1 MDIADLRA
9 DVTLGDTVYLNTGA
23 SGPAPV
29 RVLRAAREE
38 QARHEREWTVDPG
51 PYKSAWDAYDHTRE
65 RLAEYMDVA
74 EREVALCGSTAD
86 GISRIANALD
96 WSHGDVVVRTDLEHP
111 AGVLPWARLE
121 ERGVE
126 VREVPAPG
134 GYLDYDALGEAL
146 EGADLLC
153 LNSISW
159 IHGTELDVR
168 RAAEAAH
175 DAGALVLVDAVQSP
189 GQATVDPK
197 GWGADFVTAAGHKW
211 LLGVWGAGFLFVDE
225 SVIDRVQPR
234 HVGYRSV
241 EDKQAVP
248 LDFHDGA
255 KRLEVGTQSLA
266 PYAALREA
274 LDVYDELGLGT
285 IRDHVEGLTERLKD
299 GLPAE
304 RLVSPREFESGL
316 VAFEVEDSEGTVER
330 LAQQGVVVRGLPR
343 PDTVR
348 ASLHVFNTEAD
359 VDALLDGLEF

>member
-9 DVTLGDTVYLNTGA
+9 DITLGDTVYLNTGA
-23 SGPAPV
+23 SGPSPE

-38 QARHEREWTVDPG
+38 QARHEREWMVDPG
-51 PYKSAWDAYDHTRE
+51 PYQSAWGAYDTTRE
-65 RLAEYMDVA
+65 RLAEYMDVT

-96 WSHGDVVVRTDLEHP
+96 WNEGDVVVRTDLEHP
-111 AGVLPWARLE
+111 AGILPWARLE

-134 GYLDYDALGEAL
+134 GHLDFDALGEAL
-146 EGADLLC
+146 DGADLFC

-159 IHGTELDVR
+159 IHGTQLDVR
-168 RAAEAAH
+168 RAADAAH
-175 DAGALVLVDAVQSP
+175 DAGAFVLVDAVQSP
-189 GQATVDPK
+189 GQAAVDPK
-197 GWGADFVTAAGHKW
+197 AWGADFVTAAGHKW

-225 SVIDRVQPR
+225 SVLDRVRPR

-241 EDKQAVP
+241 EDKQATP

-274 LDVYDELGLGT
+274 LDIHDELGLEA
-285 IRDHVEGLTERLKD
+285 IRDHIEGLTERLKD
-299 GLPAE
+299 GLPADS
-304 RLVSPREFESGL
+304 LVSPREFESGI
-316 VAFEVEDSEGTVER
+316 VAFEVDDAERTVER
-330 LAQQGVVVRGLPR
+330 LAERDVVVRGLPR

-348 ASLHVFNTEAD
+348 ASLHVFNTERD
-359 VDALLDGLEF
+359 VDALLDGLRL

>member
-23 SGPAPV
+23 SGPAPE

-51 PYKSAWDAYDHTRE
+51 PYQSAWDAYDRTRE
-65 RLAEYMDVA
+65 RLADYMDVS

-96 WSHGDVVVRTDLEHP
+96 WSAGDVVVRTDLEHS

-146 EGADLLC
+146 DGADLLC

-159 IHGTELDVR
+159 IHGTHLDVR
-168 RAAEAAH
+168 RAADAAH

-189 GQATVDPK
+189 GQAPVDPK
-197 GWGADFVTAAGHKW
+197 AWGADFVTAAGHKW
-211 LLGVWGAGFLFVDE
+211 LLGVWGAGFVFVDE
-225 SVIDRVQPR
+225 SVLDRVRPR

-241 EDKQAVP
+241 EGKDSVP

-274 LDVYDELGLGT
+274 LDVHEELGLAT
-285 IRDHVEGLTERLKD
+285 VRDHIEGLTERLKD
-299 GLPAE
+299 GLPAD

-316 VAFEVEDSEGTVER
+316 VAFEVADAERTVER
-330 LAQQGVVVRGLPR
+330 LAERGVVVRGLPR
-343 PDTVR
+343 PNTVR
-348 ASLHVFNTEAD
+348 ASLHVFNTETD